1 MQNFEQCLHNFCK
14 VICKKYCVGLTL
26 KTLWKMLHGILFDFL
41 DEKQSL
47 MIFLAHFPLELCLSI
62 SLSPSFH
69 PSPPLSLYLSSS
81 AATVSINFMF
91 QINLIFAITES
102 YVHVHVH
109 ALNQLQYSMCAH
121 VHVAKGSKN

>member
-26 KTLWKMLHGILFDFL
+26 KTLWKMSHEILFGFL
-41 DEKQSL
+41 DEKRSL
-47 MIFLAHFPLELCLSI
+47 MIFLAHFLLELCLSI
-62 SLSPSFH
+62 SLSLSLLPSLF
-69 PSPPLSLYLSSS
+69 PLSLYLSSS

-102 YVHVHVH
+102 YVHIH

-121 VHVAKGSKN
+121 AHVVKGSKN